1 MTRFRVRQDLVLALV
16 LLALLL
22 AAAIG
27 YVAVRRALRPAEL
40 SSGNPSLPEGQAM
53 VSRGSGLTGRTDPG
67 HTWSAQ
73 LSDGRTT
80 PDVYLLRLLTS
91 PAYLASGP
99 DDARFAADAAWVLT
113 GTRPEGDRLQ
123 DELAILNQSGGR
135 AAYLQ
140 AIVRRA
146 GWVAAQPLPAEPTRL
161 RTVTASGDLPPTGSE
176 IVGILRVTAQ
186 IRLTGPGAAIRL
198 YANGRL
204 CADAPVTSD
213 EPSLEQPY
221 TLDWHTDT
229 TGSGETRL
237 ALLVLSGDGRGQWL
251 DLATYQVPE
260 VTAVPAGAV
269 TRATPSGWYRLEPWQ
284 DGTFRALLLNPSGP
298 VTASLLTED
307 RQQLADGASA
317 PGQPGAVLARPDQ
330 TRPFAYLHVLPQTGS
345 AGADYTLVTAP
356 AAASQ
361 AVEPETVYAVLEQP
375 PGQLVLAGPGNG
387 LQTVS
392 REGWQVID
400 PEARL
405 SGLRLVL
412 PDGKE
417 AAFLPA
423 FSPET
428 SSYGLVVP
436 AQVGQIAMDTTAMEG
451 SAARIQGELAQDGLA
466 QPLAL
471 EQAVPLAPADNAIS
485 VSLNGFDGT
494 AKTYTIHVLRPP
506 DAAGFHTVLA
516 PFPADWHTP
525 LWLLHLQYPAY
536 QFEADRTGQDWQTFL
551 DAQDRKDMNLVQSG
565 SVPASWIEPD
575 SPVYDGSTWKAAAR
589 PVIAYFADPRNF
601 LDPVNVFQFET
612 LSFVPEL
619 HTRAGVERILEGSF
633 MEVGASDIDYAAL
646 ILEAGQDADISPF
659 FIASRIIQE
668 MGRQG
673 QSTLSSGT
681 LPGYEGVYNF
691 YNIGATPNP
700 DVPDGARINGARFA
714 LYGRKPDEGEITPD
728 EAAWLLP
735 WTTPRRA
742 IIGGARWIAE
752 RYVAIG
758 QDTLYG
764 QKFDL
769 VAEDGLYIH
778 QYAQNI
784 QMAWAE
790 GRRTRQAWLD
800 LGLIDEG
807 FLFRIPVFENMP
819 AEPARLP

>member
-1 MTRFRVRQDLVLALV
+1 MTRFRLHQDWLLALA

-22 AAAIG
+22 AAAVG
-27 YVAVRRALRPAEL
+27 YTVYHRALQPGEQ
-40 SSGNPSLPEGQAM
+40 SSYPSLAEGQAM
-53 VSRGSGLTGRTDPG
+53 AARGSSLIGADQPG
-67 HTWSAQ
+67 QAWSAQ
-73 LSDGRTT
+73 LADGRMA
-80 PDVYLLRLLTS
+80 PDGYLLRLLTS
-91 PAYLASGP
+91 PSYLASDP
-99 DDARFAADAAWVLT
+99 DDARFASDAAWVLT
-113 GTRPEGDRLQ
+113 GVRPEEALLQ
-123 DELAILNQSGGR
+123 AELDVLNQSGSRIG
-135 AAYLQ
+135 YLQ

-146 GWVAAQPLPAEPTRL
+146 GWTTAQKLPAEPTRL
-161 RTVTASGDLPPTGSE
+161 RTVTAGSDLPASGSE
-176 IVGILRVTAQ
+176 MVGTLRVTAQ
-186 IRLTGPGAAIRL
+186 IRLTGTGAAVRL

-204 CADAPVTSD
+204 CAEQLAVTH

-221 TLDWHTDT
+221 TLAWHTDS
-229 TGSGETRL
+229 TGSGETAL
-237 ALLVLSGDGRGQWL
+237 SLLVLSDDGRGRWL

-260 VTAVPAGAV
+260 VTAVAAGQVLNAN
-269 TRATPSGWYRLEPWQ
+269 PSGWYRIDPLK
-284 DGTFRALLLNPSGP
+284 DKTFRVLLLNASEM
-298 VTASLLTED
+298 VSASLYTNE
-307 RQQLADGASA
+307 RQLLANGAAA
-317 PGQPGAVLARPDQ
+317 PDQPGAVLARPDMM
-330 TRPFAYLHVLPQTGS
+330 PEAAYLHIKPQTGNGR
-345 AGADYTLVTAP
+345 AAYTLVTAP

-361 AVEPETVYAVLEQP
+361 AENPDHVYAVLDQMP
-375 PGQLVLAGPGNG
+375 DQLILAGNG
-387 LQTVS
+387 ETETVS
-392 REGWQVID
+392 REGWRVIS
-400 PEARL
+400 PEASL
-405 SGLRLVL
+405 AGLRLVT
-412 PDGKE
+412 PDGGN
-417 AAFLPA
+417 ADFLPA
-423 FSPET
+423 FDPDT
-428 SSYGLVVP
+428 PLYGLVVP
-436 AQVGQIAMDTTAMEG
+436 AGTSQLTLAATAMEG
-451 SAARIQGELAQDGLA
+451 SAAKIRGTLTRDGESA
-466 QPLAL
+466 QPIAADQTL
-471 EQAVPLAPADNAIS
+471 PLTPADNIILL
-485 VSLNGFDGT
+485 SLSGFDGT
-494 AKTYTIHVLRPP
+494 EKTYTIHVLRPP

-525 LWLLHLQYPAY
+525 LYLLHLQYPAY
-536 QFEADRTGQDWQTFL
+536 RFEADQTVQDWQAFL

-565 SVPASWIEPD
+565 SVPESWIEAG

-601 LDPVNVFQFET
+601 LNPVDIFQFET

-619 HTRAGVERILEGSF
+619 HTEEGVGRILENSF
-633 MEVGASDIDYAAL
+633 MAAGASEIDYAAL
-646 ILEAGQDADISPF
+646 ILEAGRDADISPF

-728 EAAWLLP
+728 EEAWLLP